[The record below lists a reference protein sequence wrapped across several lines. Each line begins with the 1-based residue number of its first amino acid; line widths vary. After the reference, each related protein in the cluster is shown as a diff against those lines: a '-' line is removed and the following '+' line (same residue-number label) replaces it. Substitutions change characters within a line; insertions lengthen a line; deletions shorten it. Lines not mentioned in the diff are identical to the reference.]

1 MNVDEIQ
8 KTIRKKSKKS
18 VFKAIIDSSWILE
31 LPYMS
36 TCKSTYS
43 IDDCPIS
50 KLFQQTFEYLKILEF
65 SF

>member
-8 KTIRKKSKKS
+8 KIIRKKSKKS

-36 TCKSTYS
+36 DCKYGYN
-43 IDDCPIS
+43 IEDCPIS
-50 KLFQQTFEYLKILEF
+50 KLFQKTFE
-65 SF
+65 